1 MILEKFD
8 ELNSNQKNLFSR
20 TCLKLLSTGFLAR
33 DKKDNK
39 DMYYFL
45 LSYKRYFDEYFGII
59 DYEVI
64 LDREN
69 GAVQL
74 THKENT
80 NLLRLKKEE
89 TIILLILRI
98 LYHQHLADTSVNDN
112 IIVDMDELHQYYDSL
127 ELKKKINKTD
137 LVKILRLYKKYN
149 IIEPIGNI
157 TKSSSKI
164 IIFPTILLAINTTA
178 INDVYDLV
186 QRMEIKQ
193 GSDSDEETDE
203 D

>member
-1 MILEKFD
+1 MILENYED
-8 ELNSNQKNLFSR
+8 LNSNQKSLFAR
-20 TCLKLLSTGFLAR
+20 TCLRLLSTGFLAR

-45 LSYKRYFDEYFGII
+45 LSYKKYFDEYFEII
-59 DYEVI
+59 DYEVT

-74 THKENT
+74 SHKDST
-80 NLLRLKKEE
+80 NLLKLRKEE
-89 TIILLILRI
+89 TLMLLILRI

-112 IIVDMDELHQYYDSL
+112 IIVKIDELHQYYDSL

-137 LVKILRLYKKYN
+137 LIRILRMYKKYN
-149 IIEPIGNI
+149 LIEPVGDI

-164 IIFPTILLAINTTA
+164 IIFPTILLAINTSS
-178 INDVYDLV
+178 INDVYDLIL
-186 QRMEIKQ
+186 RIESKQ

>member
-1 MILEKFD
+1 MILEKFE
-8 ELNSNQKNLFSR
+8 ELNSSQQNLFAR

-33 DKKDNK
+33 DKRDNK

-45 LSYKRYFDEYFGII
+45 LSYKKYFDEYFEII
-59 DYEVI
+59 DYEII

-74 THKENT
+74 VHKDNT
-80 NLLRLKKEE
+80 NVLKLGKEE
-89 TIILLILRI
+89 TVMLLILRI
-98 LYHQHLADTSVNDN
+98 LYYQHLADTSVNDN
-112 IIVDMDELHQYYDSL
+112 IIVRIDELHQYYESL

-137 LVKILRLYKKYN
+137 LVRILRMYKRYN
-149 IIEPIGNI
+149 LIEPIGDI
-157 TKSSSKI
+157 TKSNSKI

-178 INDVYDLV
+178 INDVYDLI
-186 QRMEIKQ
+186 QRIETKQ
-193 GSDSDEETDE
+193 GSDTDEETDE